1 MRVPLLVASLLFWVV
16 SQTVAQEALTEASFL
31 GAIDADG
38 VAVRALTED
47 LARAEAARRR
57 AGTLGNPRVEFEW
70 EAPEGNPEQT
80 TWTAAWAP
88 PLDGRLGLT
97 REAAETGVAAARER
111 FAADRLRLRRE
122 LRRAYADW
130 ALSAERRDVLK
141 KQQGFVNTL
150 ADQARRRADAG
161 EESGISARR
170 LLLAS
175 AEIGA
180 ELAVAEADATRAEAL
195 ARAWRPEIP
204 PGAPLERPP
213 LGTPPAA
220 EMTPPRPELEAL
232 RLEVRQAEIEGRLAR
247 RFVVFPE
254 LQAGW
259 QRLEDNGKEQSG
271 PVFGLSWSV
280 PIFDRF
286 QASRVEVLQRQKALE
301 ARLALATARLSAELA
316 AARSS
321 YGQLAQRA
329 REHER
334 AIADTEKLVEGAVA
348 SFRAG
353 ESTVTDLLETLRSVR
368 EAHLREIELY
378 AEALEAQRALEAA
391 TTRPPAVEEGDQK

>member
-1 MRVPLLVASLLFWVV
+1 MRVQLLVASVSFWVV
-16 SQTVAQEALTEASFL
+16 SQTSAQETLTEATFL
-31 GAIDADG
+31 GAIEGDG

-57 AGTLGNPRVEFEW
+57 AGTLGNPRVEFER

-97 REAAETGVAAARER
+97 REAAEAGLAAARQR

-122 LRRAYADW
+122 LRKAYADW

-141 KQQGFVNTL
+141 NQQTFVTAL
-150 ADQARRRADAG
+150 ADKARRRAEAG
-161 EESGISARR
+161 EESGIGARR

-180 ELAVAEADATRAEAL
+180 ELAVAEAEAIRAEAL

-204 PGAPLERPP
+204 PGARPDRSP
-213 LGTPPAA
+213 LGPPPA
-220 EMTPPRPELEAL
+220 EEFTQSRPELEAL
-232 RLEVRQAEIEGRLAR
+232 RLEVRQAELEGRLAR

-259 QRLEDNGKEQSG
+259 QRLEDKGKEQNG
-271 PVFGLSWSV
+271 PVFGVSWSL
-280 PIFDRF
+280 PLFDRF
-286 QASRVEVLQRQKALE
+286 QAARVEALQRQKALE

-321 YGQLAQRA
+321 YGHLAEKA
-329 REHER
+329 REQER
-334 AIADTEKLVEGAVA
+334 AMADTEKLVEGAVA

-378 AEALEAQRALEAA
+378 AEALEAHRTLEAA
-391 TTRPPAVEEGDQK
+391 TALPPAMEGDRK

>member
-1 MRVPLLVASLLFWVV
+1 MRVQVVVASLLFSVV
-16 SQTVAQEALTEASFL
+16 SQTSAQETLTEAAFM
-31 GAIDADG
+31 GAIDSEG

-57 AGTLGNPRVEFEW
+57 SGTLSNPRVEFER

-88 PLDGRLGLT
+88 PLDGRLRLT
-97 REAAETGVAAARER
+97 REAAETGLAAARER
-111 FAADRLRLRRE
+111 FAADRLRLRRD

-130 ALSAERRDVLK
+130 VLSAERRDVLRI
-141 KQQGFVNTL
+141 QQGLVHPL
-150 ADQARRRADAG
+150 ADQSRRRAEAG

-180 ELAVAEADATRAEAL
+180 ELAVAEAEATRAEAL

-204 PGAPLERPP
+204 ADARPGRPS
-213 LGTPPAA
+213 LASPPTEALNQ
-220 EMTPPRPELEAL
+220 PRPELEAL
-232 RLEVRQAEIEGRLAR
+232 RLEIRQAELEGRLAK

-259 QRLEDNGKEQSG
+259 QRLEDNGREQSG
-271 PVFGLSWSV
+271 PVVGLSWSV
-280 PIFDRF
+280 PLFDRF
-286 QASRVEVLQRQKALE
+286 QAARAEALQRQKALE
-301 ARLALATARLSAELA
+301 ARLALATARASAELA

-321 YGQLAQRA
+321 YGALSQRA
-329 REHER
+329 REQER

-378 AEALEAQRALEAA
+378 AEALEAHRALEAA
-391 TTRPPAVEEGDQK
+391 TSLPLAVEGDRK